1 MNGSG
6 GAGGR
11 SGLNGQHRTGSRGP
25 APASGREVSAGAGD
39 LRRVLTLPGAVVVG
53 VGSMVGAGAFAA
65 FGPASAA
72 AGSWL
77 LLGLAIA
84 AFVAF
89 LNATS
94 TAQLAAQHPVSGG
107 VYAYGTAELGP
118 VSGLVAGWGF
128 LLGKVAS
135 TAAMSLVAATYLLPG
150 SLAGSAWVTVVAL
163 VLLAVVTA
171 VNALGV
177 NRTVQ
182 VTAVLLTVVLVVL
195 ALVVGTVLAREEFN
209 LGVLA
214 SPAAAG
220 PPFTLIGVLQSAGIL
235 FFAFAGYAR
244 IATLGEEVRD
254 PARTIPRAI
263 VLALGGTVVLYT
275 ALGLMLLG
283 SLGAPVLAET
293 DAPVARLIAGT
304 PVVALMARIAA
315 VLASLGALLGLTAGL
330 SRTAFAMARDHPR
343 RFGALAR
350 IHERSGVPLRAQV
363 LTSLGGALLIFIG
376 DLTVAIGV
384 SSVFVLVYYFIAN
397 RAALTQTGAH
407 RRYPRWMQIAG
418 MVLCALLALVMVPV
432 WFF

>member
-1 MNGSG
+1 MKEG
-6 GAGGR
+6 GVGPGA
-11 SGLNGQHRTGSRGP
+11 TG
-25 APASGREVSAGAGD
+25 
-39 LRRVLTLPGAVVVG
+39 LRRVLGLPGAVIVG

-65 FGPASAA
+65 FGPAAAA

-84 AFVAF
+84 VCVAF

-107 VYAYGTAELGP
+107 VYAYGTAQLGP
-118 VSGLVAGWGF
+118 VPGLVAGWGF
-128 LLGKVAS
+128 VLGKIAS
-135 TAAMSLVAATYLLPG
+135 TAAMALVAATYLLPASLSG
-150 SLAGSAWVTVVAL
+150 SVWVTLVAL
-163 VLLAVVTA
+163 LLLGLVTA

-182 VTAVLLTVVLVVL
+182 VTAVLLTVVLIVL
-195 ALVVGTVLAREEFN
+195 AVVVGTVFAREEFN

-263 VLALGGTVVLYT
+263 VVALGVTVVLY
-275 ALGLMLLG
+275 AVLGLFLLG
-283 SLGAPVLAET
+283 SLGAQVLADSE
-293 DAPVARLIAGT
+293 APVARLVAEV
-304 PVVALMARIAA
+304 PVVSLLARIAA
-315 VLASLGALLGLTAGL
+315 VLAALGALLGLTAGL
-330 SRTAFAMARDHPR
+330 SRTAFAMARDHTR
-343 RFGALAR
+343 WFGPLAH

-363 LTSLGGALLIFIG
+363 LTSIGG
-376 DLTVAIGV
+376 
-384 SSVFVLVYYFIAN
+384 
-397 RAALTQTGAH
+397 
-407 RRYPRWMQIAG
+407 
-418 MVLCALLALVMVPV
+418 
-432 WFF
+432 

>member
-1 MNGSG
+1 MSDIGAVGDRGDARRRG
-6 GAGGR
+6 GAER
-11 SGLNGQHRTGSRGP
+11 PKATGATG
-25 APASGREVSAGAGD
+25 

-65 FGPASAA
+65 FAPAAAA

-77 LLGLAIA
+77 LVGLAIA

-107 VYAYGTAELGP
+107 VYAYGTAQLGP
-118 VSGLVAGWGF
+118 VPGLVAGWGF
-128 LLGKVAS
+128 VLGKIAS
-135 TAAMSLVAATYLLPG
+135 TAAMALVAASYLLPA
-150 SLAGSAWVTVVAL
+150 SLAGTAWVTVVAL
-163 VLLAVVTA
+163 LLLAVVTG
-171 VNALGV
+171 VNAFGV

-182 VTAVLLTVVLVVL
+182 VTAVLITVVLVVL
-195 ALVVGTVLAREEFN
+195 VLVVSTVIARDEFS

-263 VLALGGTVVLYT
+263 VLALGGMVILY
-275 ALGLMLLG
+275 AVLGLVLLG
-283 SLGAPVLAET
+283 SLGAQVLAET
-293 DAPVARLIAGT
+293 DAPVAQL
-304 PVVALMARIAA
+304 VVGAPIVSLLARIAA

-343 RFGALAR
+343 RFGPLAH

-363 LTSLGGALLIFIG
+363 LTSTGGALLIVVG
-376 DLTVAIGV
+376 DLTVAIAV

-397 RAALTQTGAH
+397 RAALTQTGEH